1 MNLISSS
8 RRALTSRVPAAHGLL
23 DLPVELRYDP
33 VVVRVDAGAQQCVSL
48 LQQTRHVFIGTLV
61 HTRVCRVSPATR
73 VLLLLQ
79 PDHRQSI
86 NTALFTQ
93 M

>member
-23 DLPVELRYDP
+23 DLPVELRDDP

-48 LQQTRHVFIGTLV
+48 LQQTRHMFVSTLI
-61 HTRVCRVSPATR
+61 HTRMCHISPSAR
-73 VLLLLQ
+73 LLLL
-79 PDHRQSI
+79 
-86 NTALFTQ
+86 L
-93 M
+93 